1 MDKSLF
7 STVTSQIPFV
17 NYNDGNRVQMASSMI
32 RQSQL
37 LTNPELPLI
46 VTQHSFVKGHSFS
59 CQVAKDDGYVKDV
72 FNNVVLVEYK
82 TGEEEIFQLHDFF
95 TTRYRVGQKFKK
107 GDVIVHHLAYDPE
120 TELVAFGVNANVVF
134 GTEKSFTYEDA
145 IVLTKT
151 GRKKFEHIIPVK
163 YIEEFF
169 TNNIVVID
177 PNKIKPGQLI
187 RKGEKILEYRK
198 IASSLLSI
206 ANAEVRT
213 LRSDYDFVI
222 TRIFTIAKDDFLKL
236 QPDHTKKFFRMY
248 SYDDV
253 DLHPLIKKAMKKGFS
268 FDGQAYIV
276 IEGISRRLPQ
286 IGDKFANPYGNKGVV
301 STFIDDFELI
311 DNQNDIRFVPY
322 VIHTP
327 VGVPSRMNI
336 GQILYMALGY
346 ILKYVVPKKLQ
357 QMNDL
362 NEQIKFLLKV
372 YSYVAPKQYV
382 ENLVSLI
389 KKQDK
394 STLKQHIKEIIRN
407 GFRII
412 IPQFTYEMVDK
423 IHKLYVDLGVPFV
436 FSDSRY
442 PSRKLGGGVVYTMIL
457 EHLVFKKLKHV
468 SMSDV
473 DTRTL
478 QPLDGQ
484 RMGEMEMWTLAS
496 HNTLNF
502 LKESLTIRSDDVISK
517 DTVIRN
523 IIRNGKSDMPEVTN
537 SPTFDLF
544 RSYLVLMGFE
554 IDEK

>member
-1 MDKSLF
+1 MDKSVF
-7 STVTSQIPFV
+7 STVTSQPPFV

-37 LTNPELPLI
+37 LTHPELPLI
-46 VTQHSFVKGHSFS
+46 VTQHSFIKGHSFS
-59 CQVAKDDGYVKDV
+59 CQIAKENGYVKDV
-72 FNNVVLVEYK
+72 FNNILLVEYE

-95 TTRYRVGQKFKK
+95 TARYRVGQRFKK
-107 GDVIVHHLAYDPE
+107 GEVIVHHLAYDPE
-120 TELVAFGVNANVVF
+120 TELVAFGINANVVF

-145 IVLTKT
+145 VVLTKT
-151 GRKKFEHIIPVK
+151 GRQKFEHIIPVK
-163 YIEEFF
+163 YVEEFF
-169 TNNIVVID
+169 NNIVNID
-177 PNKIKPGQLI
+177 PNRIKPGQLI
-187 RKGEKILEYRK
+187 RKGEKILEYKK
-198 IASSLLSI
+198 IASSLISI
-206 ANAEVRT
+206 ANAETRT

-222 TRIFTIAKDDFLKL
+222 TKIYAVAKDDFLKL
-236 QPDHTKKFFRMY
+236 QPESTKKFFRIY
-248 SYDDV
+248 SYNDV
-253 DLHPLIKKAMKKGFS
+253 DLHPLIKKAIKKGFS

-301 STFIDDFELI
+301 STFINDFELI
-311 DNQNDIRFVPY
+311 DKQNDIRFTPHI
-322 VIHTP
+322 IHTP

-346 ILKYVVPKKLQ
+346 ILKYVVPKRLQ
-357 QMNDL
+357 QMDDL

-372 YSYVAPKQYV
+372 YSYVAPKHYV

-389 KKQDK
+389 KKQDQR
-394 STLKQHIKEIIRN
+394 SLKQHVREIIKN

-412 IPQFTYEMVDK
+412 IPQFTYNMIDK
-423 IHKLYVDLGVPFV
+423 IHKLYVDLGVPFT

-442 PSRKLGGGVVYTMIL
+442 PARKLGGGVIYTMIL

-473 DTRTL
+473 DPRTL

-496 HNTLNF
+496 HNALSF

-517 DTVIRN
+517 NKVIRN
-523 IIRNGKSDMPEVTN
+523 VIRQGKSNMPEVTH

-544 RSYLVLMGFE
+544 RAYLTIMGLE
-554 IDEK
+554 IEE